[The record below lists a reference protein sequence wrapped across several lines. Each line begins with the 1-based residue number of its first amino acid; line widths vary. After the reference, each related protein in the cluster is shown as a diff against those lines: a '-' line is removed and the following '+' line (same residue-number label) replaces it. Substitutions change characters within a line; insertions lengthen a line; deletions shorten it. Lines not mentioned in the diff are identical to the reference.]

1 MTSDPLS
8 GLTAPT
14 LADIEQVAQAAVER
28 LPDQFRRHLATV
40 ILKSMNAVY
49 QADAAVPRGHRP

>member
-1 MTSDPLS
+1 MLI
-8 GLTAPT
+8 APT

-40 ILKSMNAVY
+40 ILKVEDFPDETVMA
-49 QADAAVPRGHRP
+49 